1 MDWCFT
7 PHPNPLP
14 QGEREPGPHPGP
26 LPQGEQRRLR
36 QRRRLLAGGAAAL
49 ALTSPLAQ
57 AAAALATPPQG
68 KGPFYPL
75 ELPLDQDNN
84 LVQVAGRSGTAQG
97 VIIDVFGQ
105 LRDEHGRPL
114 SGVNIEIWQVN
125 AFGRYHHP
133 HDDQD
138 KPWDPSFQGFGRT
151 RTDAEGAYRFRTVR
165 PVAYPGRAP
174 HIHFALSDTRFATF
188 YTQMY
193 LAGAPENERDF
204 LLRSVRDR
212 RARES
217 LIVNLEP
224 SAPAEAAQGS
234 KLAGRFDI
242 VLGETLLSRR
252 P

>member
-1 MDWCFT
+1 MS
-7 PHPNPLP
+7 
-14 QGEREPGPHPGP
+14 
-26 LPQGEQRRLR
+26 R
-36 QRRRLLAGGAAAL
+36 QRRRLLVGGAAAL
-49 ALTSPLAQ
+49 GLATPLAR
-57 AAAALATPPQG
+57 AAAALVTPAQG

-84 LVQVAGRSGTAQG
+84 LVQVVGRSGTAQG
-97 VIIDVFGQ
+97 TILDVFGQ
-105 LRDEHGRPL
+105 LRDEQGRPL
-114 SGVNIEIWQVN
+114 AGVAVEIWQVN

-133 HDDQD
+133 HDQQD

-151 RTDAEGAYRFRTVR
+151 RTDAQGAYRFRTVQ

-174 HIHFALSDTRFATF
+174 HIHFALSDSRFATF

-193 LAGAPENERDF
+193 VAGAPENEHDF
-204 LLRSVRDR
+204 LLSSVRDR
-212 RARES
+212 KARDS

-224 SAPAEAAQGS
+224 APPAEGAQGA

-242 VLGETLLSRR
+242 VLGETVLSRK